1 MPPSSSSST
10 TTENVSTSSTHKR
23 KNRDGDSFDELMVSV
38 SISKTWLCAC
48 NDVVVHAQEK
58 KSSGHAEQK
67 SVKEAED
74 DHASPNAKR
83 HKSVVNA
90 SGPSS
95 TLSTWLSSLGCS
107 AETQEALAGFTVQE
121 LSELSAEDCIE
132 LCPDEPSL
140 FDKLASSRTTHTK
153 ANGLNHASSSSSSS
167 LTQSVKQVK
176 SEQTVKREIMKMDTE
191 EGEVLD

>member
-1 MPPSSSSST
+1 M
-10 TTENVSTSSTHKR
+10 
-23 KNRDGDSFDELMVSV
+23 
-38 SISKTWLCAC
+38 
-48 NDVVVHAQEK
+48 
-58 KSSGHAEQK
+58 
-67 SVKEAED
+67 KEAED

-121 LSELSAEDCIE
+121 LSELSAEDCIA

-140 FDKLASSRTTHTK
+140 FDKLASSRTTHAKT
-153 ANGLNHASSSSSSS
+153 NGLIHASSSSSSSS
-167 LTQSVKQVK
+167 LTQSAKQVK
-176 SEQTVKREIMKMDTE
+176 SEQTVKRESTKMDTE